1 MEWLLADRRGSA
13 TWLEYQAIVREE
25 RREFE
30 VEKERKNAKLRLK
43 LRNHMDDSGEECN
56 KPKSQKANHYWGFC
70 WKHQP
75 K

>member
-1 MEWLLADRRGSA
+1 MEWLLADRRGSS
-13 TWLEYQAIVREE
+13 TWLEYQAILREE
-25 RREFE
+25 RLEFE

-43 LRNHMDDSGEECN
+43 LCNHMDDSGEECN
-56 KPKSQKANHYWGFC
+56 KPKSQKSNHDWGFC